1 VHLKALKK
9 IDKKDTYP
17 ISIRVNEWRDFMRIE
32 EGKCVGCG
40 LCISYCPVGAI
51 QLNEDKKN
59 NRKKKANIDEDQCVE
74 CGVCLRAQVCKS
86 QAIYLPELKWP
97 RVVRRAFSDPMVEHK
112 ETGVPGRGTEEMK
125 TNEVT
130 GRFKRGSWGMAVEVG
145 RPGVGARLW
154 ELELIAMAL
163 AEKGVVFE
171 PRNPVTFLFADVKTG
186 KLKPEL
192 KNEKVL
198 SAIIEFEVK
207 PEQLREVL
215 KILKDISDQV
225 ETVFSVDLISF
236 PEEEEKGPALKIAR
250 EMGFPVY
257 PNGKVNLGLGRVL
270 NK

>member
-1 VHLKALKK
+1 
-9 IDKKDTYP
+9 
-17 ISIRVNEWRDFMRIE
+17 MRIDQE
-32 EGKCVGCG
+32 KCVGCG
-40 LCISYCPVGAI
+40 KCIRYCPMGAI
-51 QLNEDKKN
+51 QLFEEEWDTKKRRAYINED
-59 NRKKKANIDEDQCVE
+59 ECVE
-74 CGVCLRAQVCKS
+74 CGVCIRAQVCKP
-86 QAIYLPELKWP
+86 QAIYFPELQWP

-163 AEKGVVFE
+163 AEKGIVFE
-171 PRNPVTFLFADVKTG
+171 PRNPVTFLFEDVKSG
-186 KLKPEL
+186 RLKPEL

-215 KILKDISDQV
+215 KILKDLSGKV
-225 ETVFSVDLISF
+225 ESVFSVDLISF

-270 NK
+270 NQ